1 MIRAGKVTAFWYM
14 SVFAAITLVSPTF
27 AGFTSSQEIEGTI
40 EAGKW
45 PVLWKHTDVL
55 LTVENEEIETCEPIE
70 LKAKFANQGKYE
82 TEAGYWKIEEKPGVP
97 KKIKKLKSDESITL
111 KFKVIEP
118 GVYTIKAYQEG
129 DYPSEFLEKIT
140 VTCEKEE
147 SEDEVIEEEKS
158 TEESQEPSDKEKPQK
173 EEKQD
178 NKPENNEKKDND
190 TPKQDGPPTQNEP
203 SKPVDQ
209 PDNPNLPDGNE
220 NKPEGQEPVPTPKPT
235 PTPTPEP
242 KPDQSPAT
250 EAPAVKEEPSNS
262 NSVKDGEE

>member
-1 MIRAGKVTAFWYM
+1 M

-45 PVLWKHTDVL
+45 PVPWKYTNVL
-55 LTVENEEIETCEPIE
+55 FTVENEEIESCDPIE
-70 LKAKFANQGKYE
+70 LKAEFTNQGKYE
-82 TEAGYWKIEEKPGVP
+82 TKEGYWKIEEEAGNP
-97 KKIKKLKSDESITL
+97 KKIKKLKSGESVTL
-111 KFKVIEP
+111 KFKVKEA
-118 GVYTIKAYQEG
+118 GTYTFRAYQEG
-129 DYPSEFLEKIT
+129 EHPSEFLKKIT
-140 VTCEKEE
+140 VTCEKDEP
-147 SEDEVIEEEKS
+147 EDEVIEEENK
-158 TEESQEPSDKEKPQK
+158 TEESQEPSDKEKSQK

-220 NKPEGQEPVPTPKPT
+220 NKPKGQEPVPTPT
-235 PTPTPEP
+235 PVPEP
-242 KPDQSPAT
+242 NPDPPPAP

>member
-1 MIRAGKVTAFWYM
+1 MIRAGKATAFWYM

-27 AGFTSSQEIEGTI
+27 AGFTSSEEIEGTI

-45 PVLWKHTDVL
+45 PVPWKQTDVSL
-55 LTVENEEIETCEPIE
+55 SVGNEEIESCDKNTEIE
-70 LKAKFANQGKYE
+70 AKFTNQGKYE
-82 TEAGYWKIEEKPGVP
+82 TEEGYWKIEEGPAGSN
-97 KKIKKLKSDESITL
+97 KIKRLKSGESVTL
-111 KFKVIEP
+111 KFKAREP
-118 GVYTIKAYQEG
+118 GSYTFKAYQEG
-129 DYPSEFLEKIT
+129 KHPSEFLKKIT

-147 SEDEVIEEEKS
+147 PEDEVIEEENT

-178 NKPENNEKKDND
+178 NKPENNEKKDKD

-209 PDNPNLPDGNE
+209 PDNPNLPDGND
-220 NKPEGQEPVPTPKPT
+220 NKPKGQEPVPTPT
-235 PTPTPEP
+235 PTPVPEP
-242 KPDQSPAT
+242 NPDPLRAP
-250 EAPAVKEEPSNS
+250 EAPAKEEPSNS